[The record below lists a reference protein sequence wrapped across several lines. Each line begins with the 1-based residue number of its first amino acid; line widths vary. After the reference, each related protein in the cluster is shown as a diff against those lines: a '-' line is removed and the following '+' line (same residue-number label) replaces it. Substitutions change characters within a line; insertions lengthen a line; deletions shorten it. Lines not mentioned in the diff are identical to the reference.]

1 MFLVRRRAGES
12 IRIGDDIEIQVT
24 EVTPTRVTLGIVAP
38 REIPVVRSEVRL
50 TREQNRAAA
59 EAPGM
64 DSLTLLARVL
74 RLR

>member
-1 MFLVRRRAGES
+1 MLLVRRRAGES
-12 IRIGDDIEIQVT
+12 IRIGEDIEIQIT

-59 EAPGM
+59 EAPDV
-64 DSLTLLARVL
+64 DSLTLLARAL

>member
-1 MFLVRRRAGES
+1 MLLVRRRAGES
-12 IRIGDDIEIQVT
+12 IRIGEDIEIQIT

-59 EAPGM
+59 EAPDV
-64 DSLTLLARVL
+64 DSLTLLARAL
-74 RLR
+74 RLM